1 MVGRKTGFAR
11 VSSLVGAFLACR
23 APVQYRAVPS
33 PMDSLPRA
41 DWLAAEPAICGEIS
55 GRVLDATTG
64 RPFKDVYVTV
74 DSLPRGVS
82 TDSLGQFRFVVRP
95 NMLVTPSLT
104 PLTLLRIRR
113 IGSMDVAVSLRP
125 SLAYVIEVT
134 LAPMYMHVDHISEVR
149 LKDPGACERSR

>member
-1 MVGRKTGFAR
+1 MAACA
-11 VSSLVGAFLACR
+11 SLLMGAFLACR
-23 APVQYRAVPS
+23 APVQNGAAPS
-33 PMDSLPRA
+33 VADSSPRA
-41 DWLAAEPAICGEIS
+41 DWLAAEPAVCGEIS

-74 DSLPRGVS
+74 DSLPRGVN
-82 TDSLGQFRFVVRP
+82 TDSLGRFRFAVRA
-95 NMLVTPSLT
+95 NILVAPSLT

-113 IGSMDVAVSLRP
+113 IGSMDVAISLRP

-149 LKDPGACERSR
+149 LKDPGSCERPR